1 MKNFIYSLIGIV
13 CITLV
18 FTSCSENIITDDD
31 QVIFETQAIDKKDS
45 VNPGGSGQG
54 GQEGEND
61 ED

>member
-1 MKNFIYSLIGIV
+1 MKNPIYSLIEIV

-45 VNPGGSGQG
+45 TNPNNDGG
-54 GQEGEND
+54 EEVDND

>member
-31 QVIFETQAIDKKDS
+31 QVIFETKAIDKKDS
-45 VNPGGSGQG
+45 TNPNNDGGELP
-54 GQEGEND
+54 EGPS
-61 ED
+61 